1 MFTSQ
6 KLVSYKLTT
15 EQFKSIYTDSTGK
28 SFRRSKIN
36 QIKLNIDFSNQNI
49 AKKFLSSMKNKIIP
63 DLEELEILR
72 AEECEEELFNSF
84 LYTNFPLKIEKLII
98 FGNLEYCIGLS
109 YMINILK
116 LLDQVKI
123 DIIEIIGYKIST
135 IEINSILALSQRV
148 KSINLHFCEFDEDI
162 ELNTLNITNSKLEQ
176 LKVFSNFTKDYT
188 KKSNGDL
195 YSKILLRI

>member
-1 MFTSQ
+1 
-6 KLVSYKLTT
+6 
-15 EQFKSIYTDSTGK
+15 
-28 SFRRSKIN
+28 
-36 QIKLNIDFSNQNI
+36 
-49 AKKFLSSMKNKIIP
+49 MKNKIIP

-72 AEECEEELFNSF
+72 AEECEEELFNNF

-98 FGNLEYCIGLS
+98 FGNLEYCIGLP

-123 DIIEIIGYKIST
+123 DVIEIIGYKIST

-148 KSINLHFCEFDEDI
+148 KSINLHFCEFDDDI
-162 ELNTLNITNSKLEQ
+162 ELNSLNITNSKLEQ
-176 LKVFSNFTKDYT
+176 IKIFSNFTMDYN

-195 YSKILLRI
+195 YSKILLRISE